1 MFATA
6 MIDVLFD
13 DNMNVLLMYMHKLYV
28 DDDWDDHMMIGMI
41 IWWSYDLYIYWYIC
55 DIGLFLFLLY
65 TIQILNTLCRFGE
78 ICIQCPIFAQNTFSE
93 R

>member
-41 IWWSYDLYIYWYIC
+41 I
-55 DIGLFLFLLY
+55 
-65 TIQILNTLCRFGE
+65 
-78 ICIQCPIFAQNTFSE
+78 
-93 R
+93 